1 MELKYRGVFLQVRKD
16 ITRSLVIVGVFALTA
31 CAQLQSLTQ
40 PNIDELKARIAKLV
54 QKQRSDKAWMS
65 MAVCPFDLMPEK
77 SRRPN
82 ASVDSCTSNPESC
95 LEKCDAKDAD
105 ACYFLANLIQEHD
118 KIENDVAEVLYQR
131 SCELGIV
138 SGCTNRAANIFERN
152 EKEGNVCAARTF
164 EKTCSQDDPWGCAMF
179 GFVLG
184 EGIGREKS
192 VPSALSALKKACDV
206 SIDKNGGACKR
217 ANEVRELIERSQ
229 KPN

>member
-1 MELKYRGVFLQVRKD
+1 MELKCRRVFLRVRKR
-16 ITRSLVIVGVFALTA
+16 IAASLFIVGVFALTA
-31 CAQLQSLTQ
+31 CAQLQSLKE
-40 PNIDELKARIAKLV
+40 PSIDELKARVAKLI
-54 QKQRSDKAWMS
+54 QKQRADKAWMS
-65 MAVCPFDLMPEK
+65 MPACPIELMPEK

-82 ASVDSCTSNPESC
+82 APSDFCTRNPESC

-164 EKTCSQDDPWGCAMF
+164 EKSCSQDDSWGCAMF
-179 GFVLG
+179 GFVLA
-184 EGIGREKS
+184 EGIGRRKDVS
-192 VPSALSALKKACDV
+192 LGLTTLKKACDV
-206 SIDKNGGACKR
+206 SVDKTGGACKR
-217 ANEVRELIERSQ
+217 ADELRELIERSQ
-229 KPN
+229 KPD